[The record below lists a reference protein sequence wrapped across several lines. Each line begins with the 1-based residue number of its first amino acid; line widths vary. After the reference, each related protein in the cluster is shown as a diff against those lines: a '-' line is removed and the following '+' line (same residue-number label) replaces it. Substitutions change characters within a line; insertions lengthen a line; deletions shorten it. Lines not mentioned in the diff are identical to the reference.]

1 MEFKIENQSASWLT
15 KIKNFYHWHFF
26 VLAVLAVIFFI
37 GASSFNYFS
46 QAGGFIKWLSPDETA
61 NYTFAK
67 LYAETGDLK
76 IFEKYS
82 LYVKDII
89 HPRSFRSDFG
99 VLKPV
104 SFLGVTLIYG
114 KIAALTGYAALADY
128 KILPYLTPFF
138 AAVGILFYYLLIK
151 KIFGRT
157 NAFISAW
164 LLASFP
170 AYIYYSARSM
180 FHNVLFV
187 VLLVVGLYF
196 SVMMA
201 KDENREEAPR
211 NAKGRQETLKL
222 LCAALAGFFIGLSL
236 ITRTSEFLWIAPMLV
251 ILWIFNFRKVGI
263 IKLII
268 FISFLFSAFLPVF
281 YWNKVFYGSFWTG
294 GYPEMNQSIINITSA
309 GSELAQA
316 AAVGDFSHSRELLG
330 KIKNYIF
337 HFGFYPLQS
346 AKMFYFYFVKMFYW
360 IFWPAVFGFLFFIFR
375 PNHWR
380 KKHLA
385 YLLSYFIVSLV
396 LLFYYGSWG
405 FHDNPD
411 PKSHTI
417 GNSYARYWLP
427 IYLGALPF
435 ASLFIARLTE
445 LLKKKYFV
453 LAARILALALI
464 FYISVPFVMFGSEEG
479 LVNSYWK
486 QAAARV
492 EYEKVL
498 RFTEAN
504 AVIITRYH
512 DKLFFPER
520 KVIVGLFDDDNMI
533 AEYAKLTD
541 YLPVYYYNFTLPKKD
556 FEYLNGPKL
565 LRFGLQMEEVEKI
578 SKDFSLY
585 RLKRTDKI
593 IPLIAYFSPLPKKGV
608 IKYKSI
614 G

>member
-1 MEFKIENQSASWLT
+1 MGSKIENLKS
-15 KIKNFYHWHFF
+15 KIKNFYYWHY
-26 VLAVLAVIFFI
+26 LILTILAVIFFI

-76 IFEKYS
+76 IFEKYNS
-82 LYVKDII
+82 YVKDII

-128 KILPYLTPFF
+128 KTLPYLTPFF

-157 NAFISAW
+157 NAFISAF

-187 VLLVVGLYF
+187 VLLIVGLYF

-201 KDENREEAPR
+201 RDEKGAAIFTNQPSPWR
-211 NAKGRQETLKL
+211 GRQIISQIHKWLF
-222 LCAALAGFFIGLSL
+222 AALAGFFIGLSL

-268 FISFLFSAFLPVF
+268 FISFLFLAFLPVF
-281 YWNKVFYGSFWTG
+281 YWNKVLYGSFWTG
-294 GYPEMNQSIINITSA
+294 GYPEMNQSIINISSA

-316 AAVGDFSHSRELLG
+316 AAVGNFSHIRELLG

-346 AKMFYFYFVKMFYW
+346 AKMFYFYFVRMFYW
-360 IFWPAVFGFLFFIFR
+360 IFWPAAFGFLFFLFR

-385 YLLSYFIVSLV
+385 YLLSYFIVSLI

-427 IYLGALPF
+427 LYLGAFPF

-453 LAARILALALI
+453 LAARILAMALI

-479 LVNSYWK
+479 LVNSYRR
-486 QAAARV
+486 QAVARV

-498 RFTEAN
+498 RLTEAN
-504 AVIITRYH
+504 AVIITLYH
-512 DKLFFPER
+512 DKLLFPER
-520 KVIVGLFDDDNMI
+520 KVVVGLFDDDNMI
-533 AEYAKLTD
+533 AEYAKLAD
-541 YLPVYYYNFTLPKKD
+541 HLPVYYYNFTLPKKD

-565 LRFGLQMEEVEKI
+565 LQFGLQMEEVEKI

-593 IPLIAYFSPLPKKGV
+593 IPLIAYFSLLAKERS
-608 IKYKSI
+608 Y
-614 G
+614 